1 MIDSKEAMAY
11 LAGKLTDDLV
21 VASLGHTKY

>member
-1 MIDSKEAMAY
+1 MIDSQEAMDY
-11 LAGKLTDDLV
+11 LAEKLTDDLV